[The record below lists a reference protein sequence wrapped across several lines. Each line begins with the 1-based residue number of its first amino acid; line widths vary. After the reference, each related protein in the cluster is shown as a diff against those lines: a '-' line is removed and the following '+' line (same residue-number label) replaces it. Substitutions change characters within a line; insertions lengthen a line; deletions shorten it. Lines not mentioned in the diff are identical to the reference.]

1 MKISLWNILL
11 PSLNA
16 MHVLS
21 NLHYNKYIKNDVMAE
36 KGTTIHKKANITIAV
51 LDILWAQEEVIQTFV
66 QPISK
71 FKPFEWRC

>member
-1 MKISLWNILL
+1 
-11 PSLNA
+11 

-51 LDILWAQEEVIQTFV
+51 LDIL
-66 QPISK
+66 
-71 FKPFEWRC
+71 